1 MIIKLLGLKLL
12 GGKVKE
18 SNHEIVRKIKQ
29 RDFKIFADYLFNKE
43 EIVEPIYD
51 ESLINKSNVIDIIN
65 INKEDIQ
72 KSIDY
77 INEEKEKSL
86 IIDTNLN
93 YETFTQKEIES
104 VFSEVI
110 EDIIN
115 FIYKITLNEK
125 NEK

>member
-65 INKEDIQ
+65 INKEDIK

-93 YETFTQKEIES
+93 YETFTQKEIEN

-110 EDIIN
+110 EEIIN
-115 FIYKITLNEK
+115 FIYEITLNEK

>member
-65 INKEDIQ
+65 INKE
-72 KSIDY
+72 
-77 INEEKEKSL
+77 
-86 IIDTNLN
+86 
-93 YETFTQKEIES
+93 
-104 VFSEVI
+104 
-110 EDIIN
+110 ED
-115 FIYKITLNEK
+115 KK
-125 NEK
+125 Q

>member
-29 RDFKIFADYLFNKE
+29 RDFKIFADYLFHKE

>member
-65 INKEDIQ
+65 INKEDIK

-110 EDIIN
+110 EEIIN
-115 FIYKITLNEK
+115 FIYEITLNEK